1 MRLCSL
7 STYRKK
13 SSFREGAGLTFNKII
28 YVGKNLKK
36 SKLYQKKYFLRTDR
50 DRSCILYAFHNN
62 YTEII
67 KSYMCIISFKYTE
80 AFCRLLTITKH

>member
-36 SKLYQKKYFLRTDR
+36 SKLYQKNTFFGLIEIDPA
-50 DRSCILYAFHNN
+50 SCMHF
-62 YTEII
+62 II
-67 KSYMCIISFKYTE
+67 
-80 AFCRLLTITKH
+80 TIPR